1 MLTIV
6 QIILTVIIMI
16 EFLLPSIL
24 AGLGIA
30 LIAGP
35 LGSFVVWRRMAYFGD
50 TLAHASLMGLA
61 LGFLLDINLYLALT
75 VCCLALAVILVTLQK
90 QQLVATDTL
99 LGILAH
105 SALSLGLV
113 AVSFLDNVRIYLMSY
128 LFGDLLAVTPEDLV
142 YIYIGVAI
150 VSSVLALF
158 WRSLL
163 STTVNEDLAAVEGHN
178 VDLMRL
184 ILMLMV
190 GLVIAIGMK
199 FVGALIMTSLLIIPA
214 ATARRFAKA
223 PEQMALLASIIGA
236 IAVLLGLSMSWHYD
250 TPAGPSV
257 VISATAMFMLSQLY
271 RVRS

>member
-1 MLTIV
+1 
-6 QIILTVIIMI
+6 MI
-16 EFLLPSIL
+16 EFLLPSL
-24 AGLGIA
+24 FAGLGIA
-30 LIAGP
+30 CIAGP

-61 LGFLLDINLYLALT
+61 LGFLLDINIYLALT
-75 VCCLALAVILVTLQK
+75 ICCLALAIILVTLQK
-90 QQLVATDTL
+90 QRLVATDTL

-113 AVSFLDNVRIYLMSY
+113 SVSFLDDVRIDLMSY
-128 LFGDLLAVTPEDLV
+128 LFGDLLAVTPDDLI
-142 YIYIGVAI
+142 YIYLGAAVIGFVMLI
-150 VSSVLALF
+150 F

-163 STTVNEDLAAVEGHN
+163 STTVNEELAAVEGHN
-178 VDLMRL
+178 TDLMRL

-214 ATARRFAKA
+214 ATARRFANT
-223 PEQMALLASIIGA
+223 PEQMALLASALGSLSVI
-236 IAVLLGLSMSWHYD
+236 LGLALSWHFD

-257 VISATAMFMLSQLY
+257 VLSAAALFLLSQAKKIQ
-271 RVRS
+271 S